1 VRQLLPDAQD
11 EVDPVALHAALD
23 RPAPERRPWVL
34 LNMISSADGGTAV
47 DGVSGGLGGQADKK
61 VFAALRTLPD
71 VILVGAATVEAER
84 YGPPR
89 PSPDVQEARRGRGQR
104 AKPRLVVVSGS
115 LSCNLSLPLF
125 ADADDDNR
133 PLVVTGEAAEPNLI
147 RATESVAEVRVLGE
161 RHVDLPALLAALRSE
176 GARVVLAEGG
186 PSLNGALVAADLVDE
201 LCLSLSPTLAG
212 GDSARIVRGA
222 PSALRSLVLERVLEE
237 DGLLFF
243 RYLRGGGSS

>member
-1 VRQLLPDAQD
+1 VRQLLPDGQD

-23 RPAPERRPWVL
+23 RPAPEGRPWVL

-71 VILVGAATVEAER
+71 LILVGAATVEAER

-89 PSPDVQEARRGRGQR
+89 PSAEVQEARRARGQR

>member
-11 EVDPVALHAALD
+11 EVDPAALHAALD
-23 RPAPERRPWVL
+23 RPAPEGRPWVL

-71 VILVGAATVEAER
+71 LILVGAATVEAER

-89 PSPDVQEARRGRGQR
+89 PRPEVQEARRARGQR

-133 PLVVTGEAAEPNLI
+133 PLVVTGEAAESNLI

-222 PSALRSLVLERVLEE
+222 PSALRSLVLDRVLEE
-237 DGLLFF
+237 DGLLFL
-243 RYLRGGGSS
+243 RYVRGGGSS